1 MPRTA
6 DLSTA
11 LVSNAERKDGHK
23 RAWTEIMQPG
33 GERKS
38 VYKGA
43 SQDLSSG
50 LRLVAQ
56 MRRPRTCSKLNLLPG
71 DRGRDCCK
79 KFDHEGQLCARV
91 TAAKRSSANNHARC
105 GRSPK
110 MPCSSLRRNAPARCH
125 QYAEIRS
132 GKPYNGTG
140 YRQPETEAGHVHWGA
155 LGSAYAPL

>member
-1 MPRTA
+1 MKMPCTA

-33 GERKS
+33 GECKS

-56 MRRPRTCSKLNLLPG
+56 MRRPRTCSKSFRLTFPAL
-71 DRGRDCCK
+71 
-79 KFDHEGQLCARV
+79 
-91 TAAKRSSANNHARC
+91 SS
-105 GRSPK
+105 S
-110 MPCSSLRRNAPARCH
+110 CSCPFNFTVF
-125 QYAEIRS
+125 S
-132 GKPYNGTG
+132 GVSSMVSCRKLMRHPH
-140 YRQPETEAGHVHWGA
+140 HVR
-155 LGSAYAPL
+155 PF